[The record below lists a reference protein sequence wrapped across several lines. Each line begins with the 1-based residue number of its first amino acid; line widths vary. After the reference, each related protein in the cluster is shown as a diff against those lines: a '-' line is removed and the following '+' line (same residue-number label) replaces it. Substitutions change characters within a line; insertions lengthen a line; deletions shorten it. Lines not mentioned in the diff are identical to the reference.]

1 MAKKKKKSSASKV
14 RLMTF
19 GTLSVVLVFIFFIT
33 LFSNLYTLY
42 KVEEEKIKKE
52 NEYAVLQDK
61 TDELKTEIIKL
72 KDPEYLAKFAREN
85 YSYSKKD
92 EIIIKIDKKEKEV
105 EKENSKA
112 LTSTSDFHGE
122 WIIFACVVGF
132 ILILAYAFI
141 KSRYKTKEQ

>member
-1 MAKKKKKSSASKV
+1 MAKKKKSSSASRV

-19 GTLSVVLVFIFFIT
+19 GIMSILFVFIFVVT

-42 KVEEEKIKKE
+42 KVEEEKTKKE
-52 NEYAVLQDK
+52 SEYAALQDK

-92 EIIIKIDKKEKEV
+92 EIIIKIDKKEKEE
-105 EKENSKA
+105 EKDNKEL
-112 LTSTSDFHGE
+112 LTSTSNFDGE
-122 WIIFACVVGF
+122 WIIFSCVVGF
-132 ILILAYAFI
+132 ILILVYAFI